1 MDVEV
6 LSNSEGQLR
15 FIVRDID
22 PTFMNALRRT
32 IMAEVPIPAIEKVYI
47 AENTSVLYDDIL
59 AHRLGLI
66 PLKGGESLGLQ
77 GSCSCEGKGCPLCES
92 VLTLDVDTKEDKLFV
107 YSGRLKAEGSVFPA
121 NNNIPIVELN
131 AGQKLT
137 LEAHARLG
145 IGKEHAKWQPVSA
158 ASVQFEPII
167 TIDQDKCNQCAD
179 CAKECP
185 KKVLKLKDKTL
196 LVTSLWDCT
205 LCKICEEVCPSSA
218 VAISYNDRNSSMLLE
233 TTGSM
238 TNDELVLAACEVLLR
253 KFTDLRKSLEELPEA
268 S

>member
-1 MDVEV
+1 MNVEV
-6 LSNSEGQLR
+6 LSNLEGQLR
-15 FIVRDID
+15 FIVKDVD
-22 PTFMNALRRT
+22 PTFMNALRRA
-32 IMAEVPIPAIEKVYI
+32 IMAEVAIPAIEKVYI

-66 PLKGGESLGLQ
+66 PLKGGETLQ
-77 GSCSCEGKGCPLCES
+77 PQEGCSCNGKGCPLCES
-92 VLTLDVDTKEDKLFV
+92 VLTLDVDTNEDNFVV
-107 YSGRLKAEGSVFPA
+107 YSGRLKSEGSLFPA

-145 IGKEHAKWQPVSA
+145 VGKEHAKWQPVSA

-167 TIDQDKCNQCAD
+167 TIDQEKCNQCAD
-179 CAKECP
+179 CAKDCP

-196 LVTSLWDCT
+196 VVTSLWDCT
-205 LCKICEEVCPSSA
+205 LCKVCEEICPSSA
-218 VAISYNDRNSSMLLE
+218 ISISFNDNNSLMLLE

-238 TNDELVLAACEVLLR
+238 TNDELVMAASDVLLK
-253 KFTDLRKSLEELPEA
+253 KFTDLRKSLEELQEA